1 MRNVKKIIDDSI
13 GTIASRYDM
22 SAGEIQAIFDL
33 TSKDGYRCDYLSV
46 ASYFFRYGYEMGHRA
61 TVTGA
66 YDEAVNHGM
75 EIRKKAAGAKPAQSV
90 SR

>member
-1 MRNVKKIIDDSI
+1 MRNVKRIIDESI
-13 GTIASRYDM
+13 GAISPWYDM
-22 SAGEIQAIFDL
+22 SAGEI
-33 TSKDGYRCDYLSV
+33 KDIYRLAGGDYLSI

-66 YDEAVNHGM
+66 YEEAVKHEMG
-75 EIRKKAAGAKPAQSV
+75 IRKKAAGAKPAQSI

>member
-1 MRNVKKIIDDSI
+1 MRNVKKIVDESI
-13 GTIASRYDM
+13 GTISSRYDM
-22 SAGEIQAIFDL
+22 SAGEIKAI
-33 TSKDGYRCDYLSV
+33 YRLAGSDYLSI

-66 YDEAVNHGM
+66 YDEAVKQEM
-75 EIRKKAAGAKPAQSV
+75 RFRKAAGAKPAQSV